1 MHRDGYFGY
10 SPVCLERGYPAYS
23 RVCGTASTHAE
34 LAATA
39 AYVLGT
45 VPWSEYDTEPDQ
57 IMGWSPADFAAR

>member
-1 MHRDGYFGY
+1 MWYCENSQH
-10 SPVCLERGYPAYS
+10 PCA
-23 RVCGTASTHAE
+23 AE

>member
-1 MHRDGYFGY
+1 MWFREY
-10 SPVCLERGYPAYS
+10 SQRPCA
-23 RVCGTASTHAE
+23 AE

>member
-1 MHRDGYFGY
+1 MRRPLPAFLAPGCGPSTHVGYCGY
-10 SPVCLERGYPAYS
+10 SQHPCA
-23 RVCGTASTHAE
+23 AE